1 MGLRLK
7 LFLPTFFSFVVFSA
21 FIHFYWAAEQEQELF
36 ESFKTTQMDFLKTIE
51 PEIIRGIISNDVAA
65 LNSFLD
71 QQMRIHHSNWREL
84 SLVLPDHS
92 RIYPLFDYEEP
103 VEEHIFRLEY
113 NLTEDYEGNLG
124 RLMLFVDWGDEHKKI
139 SDQTF
144 AIEAAILA
152 ILAFLVFSSIF
163 LQNRIILNPIIKLK
177 KAVNEFQKGN
187 YDVKL
192 NTRRDD
198 EIGELICNFDAM
210 RTDRK
215 KNEESLRI
223 AATAFDIH
231 EGILITDHNK
241 NILRVNNAFT
251 HITGYSEQEVTGK
264 NPRILQ
270 SGKHDRNFYQ
280 KLWADIKNNGSWTG
294 EIWNKRKNGE
304 IYPQYSS
311 ITAVKNKTGQTT
323 HFVGSFLDISETKQ
337 HQHELHVKAQ
347 ELEIARDKAEVASQ
361 AKSDFLA
368 TMSHEIR
375 TPMNGV
381 LGMTQLLS
389 DTSLSKE
396 QRDYLDTITLSGQ
409 NLLAIINDI
418 LDFSKIE
425 ANKMEL
431 EPVTFNLEDT
441 CFDVTKLLTSKA
453 REKGLELLFHISPDC
468 PEFVIGDAGRLRQ
481 ILLNI
486 IGNAIKFTTLGH
498 ILLEI
503 KSSPAVG
510 NSVDLDFIISDTGI
524 GIEKDRQEQLFDAF
538 TQADTST
545 TRKFGG
551 TGLGLSIS
559 RQLVGLMG
567 GEIKVSSEPGKGSE
581 FSFSINLPVTETPEV
596 LPLHDVS
603 GLNILIVDDNETNLR
618 ILKEQTKSAGIIPTV
633 VSNANSAIEA
643 LESANQSDSQYDA
656 IILDYCMPDIDG
668 AELGMTILSN
678 PDTSNIPLV
687 LLTSAGQSGDLNR
700 FQELGF
706 SGYLTKPVM
715 LRTLTGMISAITS
728 CRHQKGD
735 AILTSHIVTNHSSA
749 RNKLNASPQLHSA
762 KILLAE
768 DDLIN
773 QQVAA
778 GLLKKLKIEPDFAM
792 DGEEVLEKVKANDY
806 DLILMDCQMPKMDGF
821 EATRQLRDAP
831 NSRNIPIVALTANAQ
846 QSDRER
852 CIESGMDDFLPKPFE
867 FKDLI
872 SMLNRWL
879 PDAGHAIPD
888 DFDTA
893 IETIKDNVMN
903 FSVLDELAAAIPD
916 NFSDIIE
923 SFVTDTAER
932 MSQLQQHLRK
942 DEFNEAALIV
952 HSLKSSSASLGA
964 MALSKSAI
972 KLESLIKKQDKE
984 ASLAE
989 AINLETLFKSSR
1001 SQIKA
1006 HLSA

>member
-7 LFLPTFFSFVVFSA
+7 LFLPTFFSFIIFSA
-21 FIHFYWAAEQEQELF
+21 FIHFYWAADHEQELL
-36 ESFKTTQMDFLKTIE
+36 ESFKATQIDFLKTIE
-51 PEIIRGIISNDVAA
+51 PEVIRGIISNDVAA
-65 LNSFLD
+65 LNFFLE
-71 QQMRIHHSNWREL
+71 QQMRIHQNNWLEITL
-84 SLVLPDHS
+84 TLPDNS
-92 RIYPLFDYEEP
+92 RVYPLFDFEEP
-103 VEEHIFRLEY
+103 TGNHIFKIEH
-113 NLTEDYEGNLG
+113 NLTENNVNNLG
-124 RLMLFVDWGDEHKKI
+124 LLTLFVDWGDENRKI
-139 SDQTF
+139 RDQTF
-144 AIEAAILA
+144 AIEAAIMA

-163 LQNRIILNPIIKLK
+163 LQNRVILNPVIKLK
-177 KAVNEFQKGN
+177 EAVNEFQKGN
-187 YDVKL
+187 DDVKL
-192 NTRRDD
+192 NIHRSD
-198 EIGELICNFDAM
+198 EIGELISNFDAM

-215 KNEESLRI
+215 KSEESLRI

-231 EGILITDHNK
+231 EGILIADHNK

-251 HITGYSEQEVTGK
+251 HITGYSEQEVLGK
-264 NPRILQ
+264 NPKILR
-270 SGKHDRNFYQ
+270 SGKHGQDFYQ
-280 KLWADIKNNGSWTG
+280 KLWSDINNKGSWTG
-294 EIWNKRKNGE
+294 EIWNKRKNGDV
-304 IYPQYSS
+304 YPQYSS
-311 ITAVKNKTGQTT
+311 ITAVKDKEGHTT

-431 EPVTFNLEDT
+431 EPVTFNLQDT

-453 REKGLELLFHISPDC
+453 REKGLELLFHISHDC
-468 PEFVIGDAGRLRQ
+468 PEFVIGDPGRLRQ
-481 ILLNI
+481 VLLNI
-486 IGNAIKFTTLGH
+486 IGNAIKFTTFGH
-498 ILLEI
+498 VLLEI
-503 KSSPAVG
+503 KSRPAVN
-510 NSVDLDFIISDTGI
+510 NSVELDFIISDTGI
-524 GIEKDRQEQLFDAF
+524 GIDKDRQVQLFDAF

-559 RQLVGLMG
+559 RQLIGLMG
-567 GEIKVSSEPGKGSE
+567 GEIKVRSELGKGSE
-581 FSFSINLPVTETPEV
+581 FSFNINFPVTETPEV
-596 LPLHDVS
+596 LPMHDVS

-618 ILKEQTKSAGIIPTV
+618 ILKEQTKPSGIISTV
-633 VSNANSAIEA
+633 VSNADEAIEA
-643 LESANQSDSQYDA
+643 LESAHQSDDQYDA
-656 IILDYCMPDIDG
+656 IILDYCMPEIDG
-668 AELGMTILSN
+668 AELGKSILSN
-678 PDTSNIPLV
+678 PNTSNIPLV
-687 LLTSAGQSGDLNR
+687 LLTSSGHSGDLNR

-715 LRTLTGMISAITS
+715 ARTLTGMISAVTS
-728 CRHQKGD
+728 RRHQKGD
-735 AILTSHIVTNHSSA
+735 TILTSHAVTNSSSA
-749 RNKLNASPQLHSA
+749 RNKLNASSQLDNA

-768 DDLIN
+768 DDLVN

-778 GLLKKLKIEPDFAM
+778 GLLKKLKIEPDFALN
-792 DGEEVLEKVKANDY
+792 GEEVLEKVKTNDY

-831 NSRNIPIVALTANAQ
+831 NSRNIPIVALTANVQ
-846 QSDRER
+846 KSDRER

-879 PDAGHAIPD
+879 PDADHAIPD
-888 DFDTA
+888 DSNTA
-893 IETIKDNVMN
+893 TETIEGKVMD
-903 FSVLDELAAAIPD
+903 FSVFDQLAAAIPD
-916 NFSDIIE
+916 SFDNIIK
-923 SFVTDTAER
+923 SFLTDTAER
-932 MSQLQQHLRK
+932 MPQLHQYIKNNELK
-942 DEFNEAALIV
+942 EAALIA

-972 KLESLIKKQDKE
+972 KLEALIKKQDKE
-984 ASLAE
+984 ASTAQVHTLE
-989 AINLETLFKSSR
+989 AIFKDSR
-1001 SQIKA
+1001 SKIKA